1 MLIHTV
7 SKDTVYM
14 SNPIQEITSQN
25 PLQHI
30 DDEEGEIALC
40 ILSAINVGTINARR
54 LRRTM

>member
-1 MLIHTV
+1 M
-7 SKDTVYM
+7 K
-14 SNPIQEITSQN
+14 

-40 ILSAINVGTINARR
+40 ILSAINVGTIKSIRR